1 MVIEACDAIWKQKW
15 PILIQTLHLRL
26 RHSLWPRQFITAS
39 VSFRLK
45 IMMNFISNHL
55 KKLLAIYGKRR
66 KILLKGEGSFIRTL
80 DRFRQ
85 LPKGA
90 IVIMLDQ
97 DDPFEVYKEI
107 GDWATLATGI
117 TADLLQYGTK
127 QQCIDYVKK
136 SFDTFAPG
144 GGFIFMQNKPL
155 LCAHDAKT
163 ENVLAVYETANDLK
177 KQ

>member
-1 MVIEACDAIWKQKW
+1 MANFNPDPALATAPFPLATTVY
-15 PILIQTLHLRL
+15 
-26 RHSLWPRQFITAS
+26 HSECFL
-39 VSFRLK
+39 SFK
-45 IMMNFISNHL
+45 DYDEFYFKPFKETFGPYMEKGAKFF
-55 KKLLAIYGKRR
+55 
-66 KILLKGEGSFIRTL
+66 LKGEGSFIRTL